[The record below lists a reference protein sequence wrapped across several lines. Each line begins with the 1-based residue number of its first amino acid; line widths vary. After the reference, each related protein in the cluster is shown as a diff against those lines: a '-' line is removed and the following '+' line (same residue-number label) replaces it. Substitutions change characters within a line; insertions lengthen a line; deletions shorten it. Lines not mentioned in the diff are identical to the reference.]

1 MDGSDRPL
9 LDSQISKW
17 EQRLVDISWFM
28 RVINEKVARRAN
40 IEDGCTGRFWEGRFK
55 SQALLDEKALLACMA
70 YIDLNPIR
78 AKMAKTPEDSAHT
91 SVKSRI
97 GVARSQGRV
106 SDVLAKQPKQL
117 QRFAANA
124 GQVNAPALPFTLSD
138 YLELVDWTGRQIR
151 DDKRGYIDGET
162 PPILQRLNMETEH
175 WLYLT
180 QNFQSCFKSL
190 VGPVVQLRAACRHLG
205 LKKCHSL
212 SMAKTLFGRT

>member
-1 MDGSDRPL
+1 VDGSDRPL

-91 SVKSRI
+91 SVKRRI
-97 GVARSQGRV
+97 EAARSQGRV
-106 SDVLAKQPKQL
+106 SDVLAKQPRQL

-124 GQVNAPALPFTLSD
+124 GQDNAPALPFRLSD

-151 DDKRGYIDGET
+151 DGKHGYIDGET

-180 QNFQSCFKSL
+180 QNFQSSFKSL
-190 VGPVVQLRAACRHLG
+190 VGPVVQLRAVCRHLG
-205 LKKCHSL
+205 WKKCHSL